1 MSIKRIA
8 SDCDDG
14 GGIIRVTLG
23 DLREAV
29 DAGKLGRWVLQEISE
44 ELAAAGLGYFPKAL
58 LDDNEEPRQHQEIR
72 VYRRGAS
79 TLARTIDAVLDP
91 SSRGDEVLRDLG
103 NDETRETLAQ
113 IRRLVG
119 VVG

>member
-8 SDCDDG
+8 SDCEAG
-14 GGIIRVTLG
+14 GGVICVTLG

-29 DAGKLGRWVLQEISE
+29 GAGKLGRWVLQEISE
-44 ELAAAGLGYFPKAL
+44 ELAAAGLGYFPRSL
-58 LDDNEEPRQHQEIR
+58 LDDNEEPRQHQAIR
-72 VYRRGAS
+72 VYRRGAG

-103 NDETRETLAQ
+103 NDEARNTLTQ